1 MQLKNR
7 PAVTRKVEITVN
19 AAEQDFIAYIN
30 GPDKLRLD
38 RQDIYSLVS
47 DDSYIDATQVEI
59 II

>member
-38 RQDIYSLVS
+38 R
-47 DDSYIDATQVEI
+47 
-59 II
+59 